1 MMQTKLFFRL
11 LLVFIFLAGN
21 QNIQAQTCDVEL
33 EFTVDGSPCAQGGKA
48 KVTITPKA
56 GEGASLDLSENT
68 YVISKGG
75 TLYKKLSNGSNV
87 VELPPADNYIIYS
100 TNILCNGQ
108 PANLID
114 SNGSKFKV
122 TLGLNIT
129 KAEYKRCSTS
139 DIYVSVAVLGGTG
152 PYVYRLIANGNEI
165 DKKSSAEKEISF
177 PATTTSSDLKI
188 EVIDAGCDDNTAI
201 KNLATNFYIGSSII
215 EGDKA
220 ACVNETI
227 ELSVKNEYSGS
238 NFRWTK
244 GNTEKST
251 SRTLKISN
259 ITEKDAGEYI
269 FSMNFEG
276 CSNVYT
282 ETVNIEVGNP
292 PAPKVETA
300 YICLNSGEVSLSKYV
315 FATSKAYTLVWYKS
329 DNSLIGE
336 TAPMF
341 NANGLP
347 GTSKYLVSQK
357 NSTGCESPKAELT
370 VTLENLPPKAGE
382 NNIISCT
389 SNDSK
394 PKIRVINAGSYTY
407 NLYTAYSGGVKIGSG
422 TAVSDTA
429 IIKTTQDLT
438 VGNNYFLETQNAH
451 GCVSSERAMIRISL
465 KESWIL
471 GPEKVCLGDN
481 ISLSADYAGGTV
493 VWTKPDNSVYT
504 GKTLKIDDATFENTG
519 VYSLLI
525 EDPGLGC
532 IMKDDIKVTVTQ
544 PAPPK
549 VDKDSYRFYENEA
562 ATPLIATPKT
572 GCTLKWYYPEE
583 TLLEGQAPTPA
594 TNKTGTFVYYVS
606 QDSLGCE
613 SPKVSVKV
621 VVGEVPASVP
631 ASDVSLCIA
640 DKPVININNTVP
652 NYKYTVYYKNNV
664 IASGTGNGAAISLT
678 SSVSVPEN
686 GEFGLEVSDTYNV
699 SSERI
704 KINVISVNN
713 LIDLQ
718 KSSTSVCEGSTGKL
732 IANDITDADYVWTTP
747 NNSVINGQSISIVDA
762 SSADAGIYT
771 LSVTA
776 SGCPAAT
783 QTVELKVARPAKPY
797 ATKEIYYCTGDNASK
812 LTATPLAGYKLVW
825 FDESQAQLPD
835 APSPN
840 TSTSGTSVY
849 YVAQVS
855 ISDAN
860 CSSDK
865 EEVTVIVDDKPAS
878 VVLEPVNVCSTLD
891 NTPSL
896 SIRIPASTKGYIYSV
911 YTQETGGS
919 LAGHAASAG
928 DGLPVVI
935 TINDNEI
942 SSGKIYY
949 LEITNKSGCVS
960 DRTPVEII
968 VTEITLS
975 PNTLP
980 SYQVDEFYA
989 QKLTTNVSNPQY
1001 AIVQGY
1007 LPLGFTL
1014 SSTGDISG
1022 VASSYADPSVF
1033 TVEVTNSL
1041 GCSIQKEYT
1050 LKSELLV
1057 SKMFSPNGDGI
1068 NDVFMKGYKVV
1079 IFDRL
1084 GRRLSGS
1091 DDGWD
1096 GTYNG
1101 KAMPEDVYFY
1111 IIYYKD
1117 KDGKEQSVIS
1127 YVTLIKTM

>member
-1 MMQTKLFFRL
+1 MQTKLFFRL
-11 LLVFIFLAGN
+11 LLSFIFLAGN
-21 QNIQAQTCDVEL
+21 QNVQAQNCDVEL
-33 EFTVDGSPCAQGGKA
+33 EFTVDGSPCSKDGKA

-56 GEGASLDLSENT
+56 GEGASLDLSNNA

-75 TLYKKLSNGSNV
+75 SHYVTLSNGNNV
-87 VELPPADNYIIYS
+87 VELPADNYIIYS
-100 TNILCNGQ
+100 RGMLCNGE
-108 PANLID
+108 PAKFVD
-114 SNGSKFKV
+114 PDGSKFKV

-129 KAEYKRCSTS
+129 KAEYRRCSAS
-139 DIYVSVAVLGGTG
+139 DIYVSVAILGGTG
-152 PYVYRLIANGNEI
+152 PYIYRLIADGNEI
-165 DKKSSAEKEISF
+165 DKKESAEKDISF
-177 PATTTSSDLKI
+177 PATAKSSNLQI
-188 EVIDAGCDDNTAI
+188 EVTDVGCDKNTPAT
-201 KNLATNFYIGSSII
+201 KNLETNFYIGSSII
-215 EGDKA
+215 EGDKS
-220 ACVNETI
+220 ACMNETI
-227 ELSVKNEYSGS
+227 ELSVKSEYSGS
-238 NFRWTK
+238 NFKWMK

-251 SRTLKISN
+251 SRTLKLSN
-259 ITEKDAGEYI
+259 ITEKDAGEYT
-269 FSMNFEG
+269 FSMNFNG

-282 ETVNIEVGNP
+282 ETFNIEVGNP

-300 YICLNSGEVSLSKYV
+300 YICLNSGEVSLSKYAS
-315 FATSKAYTLVWYKS
+315 ATSNAYTLVWYKS

-341 NANGLP
+341 NSNGLP
-347 GTSKYLVSQK
+347 GTSKYLVSQR

-370 VTLENLPPKAGE
+370 VILENLPPKAGE
-382 NNIISCT
+382 NKIIFCT

-394 PKIRVINAGSYTY
+394 PKIRVINAGNYTY
-407 NLYTAYSGGVKIGSG
+407 NLYTAYSGGVKVGSG
-422 TAVSDTA
+422 TAVNDTA
-429 IIKTTQDLT
+429 IIETTQDLT

-451 GCVSSERAMIRISL
+451 GCVSSERTIVHISI

-481 ISLSADYAGGTV
+481 ISLSADYAGGKI
-493 VWTKPDNSVYT
+493 VWTKPDKSVYT
-504 GKTLKIDDATFENTG
+504 GKTLSIDDATFENTG
-519 VYSLLI
+519 IYSLLI
-525 EDPGLGC
+525 EEPGLGC
-532 IMKDDIKVTVTQ
+532 TMKDEIKVTVTQ

-549 VDKDSYRFYENEA
+549 VDKDSYRFYENEV
-562 ATPLIATPKT
+562 ATPLTATPKA

-583 TLLEGQAPTPA
+583 TLLQGQSPVPA

-631 ASDVSLCIA
+631 ASDVSICIA
-640 DKPVININNTVP
+640 DKPVININNTIQD
-652 NYKYTVYYKNNV
+652 YKYTVYYKDNV

-678 SSVSVPEN
+678 SNVSVPEN
-686 GEFGLEVSDTYNV
+686 GEFGIDVSDTYNV

-713 LIDLQ
+713 LIDIQ
-718 KSSTSVCEGSTGKL
+718 KTSTSVCEGSGGKL
-732 IANDITDADYVWTTP
+732 TAINITGAGYSWTTP
-747 NNSVINGQSISIVDA
+747 NNSVIDEQSISIVDA

-771 LSVTA
+771 LSVTV
-776 SGCPAAT
+776 SGCPAAK
-783 QTVELKVARPAKPY
+783 QTVELKVAKPAKPY
-797 ATKEIYYCTGDNASK
+797 ATKEIYYCSGDNASK
-812 LTATPLAGYKLVW
+812 LTATPLSGYKLVW
-825 FDESQAQLPD
+825 FDETHTQLPD
-835 APSPN
+835 APVPN

-860 CSSDK
+860 CSSDM
-865 EEVTVIVDDKPAS
+865 EEIRVTVEDKPDA
-878 VVLEPVNVCSTLD
+878 VVLEPVNVCSTPD
-891 NTPSL
+891 NAPSL
-896 SIRIPASTKGYIYSV
+896 SIRIPASTEGYIYSV

-919 LAGHAASAG
+919 LAGHAASDG
-928 DGLPVVI
+928 DGLPVLI
-935 TINDNEI
+935 SINDSEI
-942 SSGKIYY
+942 SSSKIYY
-949 LEITNKSGCVS
+949 LEVTNRSGCVS
-960 DRTPVEII
+960 DRTPVEVI

-989 QKLTTNVSNPQY
+989 QRLTTNVSSPQY

-1022 VASSYADPSVF
+1022 VASSYAEPSVF

-1041 GCSIQKEYT
+1041 GCSIKKEYT

-1068 NDVFMKGYKVV
+1068 NDVFMKGYKVA

-1084 GRRLSGS
+1084 GRKLSDS

-1096 GTYNG
+1096 GTHNG
-1101 KAMPEDVYFY
+1101 KVMPEDVYFY

-1117 KDGKEQSVIS
+1117 KDGKEQRVVS